1 MSETMADNRSKNR
14 RTTLLLSVVVVG
26 MFGFGFAL
34 VPLYNL
40 FCQLTGTQSLAQ
52 RSEIGQVVPVSDRV
66 DDSRWVTV
74 KFDTTVNPNLPWEFK
89 AETTKMRVH
98 PGQTYEVNFHA
109 RNRSNASVTGQAI
122 PSVAP
127 WQATPYFSKME
138 CFCFNKQQ
146 LDGSQ
151 ETTMPLRFMVSAE
164 LPQEI
169 NSLTLSYSFMRLKEG
184 EKADREKGSPQ
195 LIAAHEK
202 QSATDK
208 IKQID

>member
-1 MSETMADNRSKNR
+1 MADNRRKNR
-14 RTTLLLSVVVVG
+14 RTTLLLSLVVVA

-40 FCQLTGTQSLAQ
+40 FCQITGTQSLAQ
-52 RSEIGQVVPVSDRV
+52 RSEIGKIAQVADGV

-74 KFDTTVNPNLPWEFK
+74 KFDTTVNPNLPWEFN

-98 PGQTYEVNFHA
+98 PGRTYEINFHA
-109 RNRSNASVTGQAI
+109 RNRSSASVTGQAI

-138 CFCFNKQQ
+138 CFCFNKQR

-151 ETTMPLRFMVSAE
+151 ETTMPLRFMVSTD

-184 EKADREKGSPQ
+184 EQGEKESDSPQ
-195 LIAAHEK
+195 LIAANDEK
-202 QSATDK
+202 RSTDN
-208 IKQID
+208 IKRLD